1 MNKKSYTF
9 VSDPAKFRF
18 VNSLYLATLTLFVAF
33 VLTSCEFWQQPVRGY
48 FEEWTSEVSIVKFEV
63 DGVETYYDKDGNLCI
78 PSGNQNVPLTLFLI
92 NPYHYNYNTEYQS
105 KLPKLDTTNRVI
117 TADANDTT
125 LLHLTY
131 SNSYLK
137 DHDGK
142 SGDDGEIGATIN
154 LAHPVNP
161 TSKEFTFSLK
171 CNSRPPKITDG
182 AVMVNTNNG
191 SSTYCLCFNLPLP
204 TIHYDLKTIII
215 NDGNSSS
222 TINCHVESSGAI
234 VLDDA
239 GNLSLSA
246 PVGDLNRIA
255 DGPEFIASTN
265 SPNHLYYKTAIPLVP
280 GKEQSF
286 TITLVDE
293 AGLSC
298 STVISTTSEQIRSPV
313 VKDAVSNATISASI
327 SKTLQLNSD
336 YNAKVSV
343 STPNQLSNGQPVD
356 GVTVKYT
363 LTMTDPSVTQYPE
376 TTLDSTGI
384 IELQDTGTYQL
395 KIHAEKEGYLSS
407 SEITYTIVVP
417 SLKVTFN
424 ANGGTITTTTQD
436 VPKNTS
442 TPLKSASELGLS
454 RTGYTLQGWASTSN
468 GSVAHADGAQVTLS
482 SDITLYA
489 IWQANKY
496 NVTFNAN
503 EGKFSD
509 NNTSKT
515 MEETYDSYYVLPSA
529 NPTRK
534 GYTFKG
540 WYTVSDTSGG
550 SQVTSG
556 TRCTTDG
563 NHTVYARWE
572 ANKYTVTFDANGG
585 KFSDNTLTKNKQETF
600 DSKYT
605 LPANPLRNG
614 YTFEGWYTV
623 SDTTGGSQVTSNTKC
638 TTDSNHT
645 VYARWKARK
654 YNVTFDANG
663 GYFSGSSTT
672 STIEETYDSNY
683 VLPSSNPT
691 KTGYTFAGWYTSS
704 SGGTKVTTSDK
715 FQMTGTQT
723 LYAHWNLNYWDIS
736 HSEYDSSNNTSGGGT
751 VTIAGTKLDGKYGYD
766 TVVTVNFIAE
776 SGKGLYEFTVKD
788 SSNNAISLM
797 SKTESGRTVTI
808 KFKMPDS
815 VVYINSRF
823 KNAFTVKITPYTCT
837 GDGDPDYVKESC
849 ANKTV
854 RLWIANNGTV
864 YDDSSLYY
872 KDVSL
877 DSNASFNG
885 TICLPGTYTLSEFS
899 NAKIC
904 AITTTIAT
912 DDTLCNCFGYKS
924 VASNNANI
932 TLGIFL
938 FGTSLSGKKTNI
950 KPFQPTN
957 GTWHEL
963 GDSFPTGIGFK
974 YIWYNYTTGYRT
986 SVSTSTEHTWTNDE
1000 LTSGGNVV
1008 YGIVTVAGIESDANT
1023 AKTITK

>member
-1 MNKKSYTF
+1 MNMKNYTS
-9 VSDPAKFRF
+9 VSHPTKFRL
-18 VNSLYLATLTLFVAF
+18 VNSLFRAALTLFVAL
-33 VLTSCEFWQQPVRGY
+33 VISSCEFWQQPVRGY

-63 DGVETYYDKDGNLCI
+63 DGVESYYDKDGNLCI

-92 NPYHYNYNTEYQS
+92 NPHHYNYITDYSEE
-105 KLPKLDTTNRVI
+105 LPKLDTTNRVI

-142 SGDDGEIGATIN
+142 SGDNGEIGTTIN
-154 LAHPVNP
+154 YRHPVNK
-161 TSKEFTFSLK
+161 TSKSYTFSLR
-171 CNSRPPKITDG
+171 CNSKPPKITDG

-204 TIHYDLKTIII
+204 QQPIHSDLKKIII
-215 NDGNSSS
+215 NDGSSSS

-239 GNLSLSA
+239 GNLSTTAPTGTLSSVA
-246 PVGDLNRIA
+246 G
-255 DGPEFIASTN
+255 GASFRPNT
-265 SPNHLYYKTAIPLVP
+265 NHLYYSSGIAPED
-280 GKEQSF
+280 GKEQAF
-286 TITLVDE
+286 TITLEDE
-293 AGLSC
+293 AGLST
-298 STVISTTSEQIRSPV
+298 STVISTSSRQIRIPV
-313 VKDAVSNATISASI
+313 VKDAVNNTDISNSGTN
-327 SKTLQLNSD
+327 TLQLNSE
-336 YNAKVSV
+336 YNAQVKVIAPS
-343 STPNQLSNGQPVD
+343 QLSNGESVS

-363 LTMTDPSVTQYPE
+363 LSPSTPTAEQI
-376 TTLDSTGI
+376 LNDNGI
-384 IELQDTGTYQL
+384 IELTDTGTYQL
-395 KIHAEKEGYLSS
+395 KIQAEKEGYLSS

-417 SLKVTFN
+417 PLKVTFN

-442 TPLKSASELGLS
+442 TSLKSANDLGLS
-454 RTGYTLQGWASTSN
+454 RTGYTLQGWSSTSN
-468 GSVAHADGAQVTLS
+468 GSVAYTDGASVTLV

-515 MEETYDSYYVLPSA
+515 MEETYDCYYVLPSA

-540 WYTVSDTSGG
+540 WYTVQSETGG
-550 SQVTSG
+550 NPVTSS
-556 TRCTTDG
+556 TRCTTDS
-563 NHTVYARWE
+563 NHIVYARWE

-623 SDTTGGSQVTSNTKC
+623 STTTGGSQVTSNTKC

-672 STIEETYDSNY
+672 STIEETYDVNY

-715 FQMTGTQT
+715 FQITGTQT